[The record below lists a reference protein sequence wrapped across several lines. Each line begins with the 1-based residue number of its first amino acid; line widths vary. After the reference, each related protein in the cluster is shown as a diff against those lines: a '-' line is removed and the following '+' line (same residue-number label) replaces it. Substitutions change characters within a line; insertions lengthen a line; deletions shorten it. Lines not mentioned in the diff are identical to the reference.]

1 MLRRGRSSFELR
13 KTISLAE
20 TPNSKLE
27 TRNSKLAPM
36 HSHPNAYIGLGSNLG
51 DRAGNLLLAIRGLLD
66 ARIEV
71 LRLSRIYETE
81 AIETFAQPRFLN
93 MVVEVRGN
101 TLPQPEELM
110 ARLLRIEYSLGRTRD
125 AAMAPRTIDL
135 DLLLYGDETSDTQ
148 FLRLPHPRLHL
159 RRFVME
165 PLNELAPA
173 FIHPVLNRSIAE
185 LLTELQDASPVELW
199 TPQM

>member
-1 MLRRGRSSFELR
+1 
-13 KTISLAE
+13 
-20 TPNSKLE
+20 
-27 TRNSKLAPM
+27 M

-81 AIETFAQPRFLN
+81 AVETFVQPRFLN